1 MMFLSGEACFA
12 LLLAALAIR
21 APVPPL
27 PALVL
32 FILLLGSSFLSAPE
46 GPAGQGRLR
55 RDRIPVLLCLF
66 LLSVSVRLPP
76 LDLAGWWPAAVAALL
91 LLCGLFCVLKDRFP
105 WSRLRTEVTLSAV
118 LLLVLSAGVAGM
130 LRGVLAFRS
139 SQVIAPGGVD
149 FLLVLPVWL
158 GAWFGLDAIFRRAR
172 DLKKP
177 GAVAWLINH
186 RHPLGLC
193 VCLLI
198 ILLRAV

>member
-1 MMFLSGEACFA
+1 MFLLAETCFV
-12 LLLAALAIR
+12 LLIAALAIR
-21 APVPPL
+21 APLPPL

-32 FILLLGSSFLSAPE
+32 VILLVGLSFLSARE
-46 GPAGQGRLR
+46 DGQGRLR

-66 LLSVSVRLPP
+66 LLSVSVKFPP
-76 LDLAGWWPAAVAALL
+76 LDFVGWWPAAVAALL
-91 LLCGLFCVLKDRFP
+91 LLCGLFCALKDRFP
-105 WSRLRTEVTLSAV
+105 WSRLRKEMTLSAV
-118 LLLVLSAGVAGM
+118 LLLVLSAAVAGM

-139 SQVIAPGGVD
+139 SGAIAPGGVD

-158 GAWFGLDAIFRRAR
+158 GSWFGLDAVFRRAR

-177 GAVAWLINH
+177 GAAAWLFNH
-186 RHPLGLC
+186 RHPLGLS